1 MGSGHS
7 PTSAV
12 SVSWPPA
19 PRHAVGARSFPEG
32 APGLKEAS
40 QRVAGEG
47 NTPRRRVDGSH
58 LGRHDRLVRSVRP
71 LALGSGVTLAA
82 SVLLGAYALGV
93 RYATGG
99 WGAFTDPWRV
109 AIELW
114 LGVVLGV
121 ATAVAV
127 SATRATARDINAL
140 APALAL
146 AQERLAA
153 EMPGV
158 TGVHGRGFWIWTV
171 GWAVLAFGVT
181 YGLGPLPLFIDT
193 ELGQARTT
201 FDPMLPWA
209 CARNAALAG
218 ALFGA
223 AWIEVALSSRVG
235 RFVGE
240 YAVVDLVD
248 RQLYSPL
255 GRRARR
261 NVLAWA
267 FLSVFSSFLFYVVVF
282 ATVVLPVRQ
291 LRKRLE
297 VEKQAQLAQLR
308 DQIRVHAGH
317 LLAGKTEP
325 GPSLADLHAY
335 EQRLASTGTWV
346 YETSTLVRTGLYAL
360 IVAGSWVGAALVE
373 RALDLIVR

>member
-1 MGSGHS
+1 M
-7 PTSAV
+7 
-12 SVSWPPA
+12 
-19 PRHAVGARSFPEG
+19 
-32 APGLKEAS
+32 
-40 QRVAGEG
+40 
-47 NTPRRRVDGSH
+47 
-58 LGRHDRLVRSVRP
+58 
-71 LALGSGVTLAA
+71 ALGSGVTLAA

-93 RYATGG
+93 RYSTGG
-99 WGAFTDPWRV
+99 WGAFTDPWHV

-127 SATRATARDINAL
+127 SATRATARDIIAL
-140 APALAL
+140 APALVL
-146 AQERLAA
+146 AQERLA
-153 EMPGV
+153 EEIPGV
-158 TGVHGRGFWIWTV
+158 TGVYGRGFWFWTV
-171 GWAVLAFGVT
+171 GWAVLGFGLT
-181 YGLGPLPLFIDT
+181 YGFGPLGFVDT

-218 ALFGA
+218 ALSGA

-248 RQLYSPL
+248 RQPYSPL

-267 FLSVFSSFLFYVVVF
+267 FLSVFSSLFWVVVF

-325 GPSLADLHAY
+325 GPSLVDLHTY

-346 YETSTLVRTGLYAL
+346 YDTPTLVRSGLYAL
-360 IVAGSWVGAALVE
+360 IGAGSWVGAALVE

>member
-1 MGSGHS
+1 MAL
-7 PTSAV
+7 AV
-12 SVSWPPA
+12 P
-19 PRHAVGARSFPEG
+19 
-32 APGLKEAS
+32 
-40 QRVAGEG
+40 
-47 NTPRRRVDGSH
+47 
-58 LGRHDRLVRSVRP
+58 
-71 LALGSGVTLAA
+71 
-82 SVLLGAYALGV
+82 VLLGAYALGV

-99 WGAFTDPWRV
+99 WGALTDPLRV

-114 LGVVLGV
+114 VGVVLGV
-121 ATAVAV
+121 GTAVGV
-127 SATRATARDINAL
+127 SAARATARDIHAL

-146 AQERLAA
+146 APERLAA
-153 EMPGV
+153 EIPGV
-158 TGVHGRGFWIWTV
+158 TGVHGRGFWTWTV
-171 GWAVLAFGVT
+171 GWAVLMFGLTAFGF
-181 YGLGPLPLFIDT
+181 GPLTVGD
-193 ELGQARTT
+193 ELGEARTT

-267 FLSVFSSFLFYVVVF
+267 FLSVFSSLLLVVVF

-325 GPSLADLHAY
+325 GPPLADLHTY
-335 EQRLASTGTWV
+335 EQRLASTSAGV
-346 YETSTLVRTGLYAL
+346 YQTSTLVRAGLYAL
-360 IVAGSWVGAALVE
+360 IGAGSWLGAALVE
-373 RALDLIVR
+373 RALDLIAR

>member
-1 MGSGHS
+1 M
-7 PTSAV
+7 
-12 SVSWPPA
+12 
-19 PRHAVGARSFPEG
+19 
-32 APGLKEAS
+32 
-40 QRVAGEG
+40 
-47 NTPRRRVDGSH
+47 
-58 LGRHDRLVRSVRP
+58 
-71 LALGSGVTLAA
+71 TLAA

-93 RYATGG
+93 RYSTGG
-99 WGAFTDPWRV
+99 WGALTDPRRV

-146 AQERLAA
+146 APERLAA
-153 EMPGV
+153 EIPGV
-158 TGVHGRGFWIWTV
+158 TGVYGRGFWIWTV
-171 GWAVLAFGVT
+171 GWVVLTFGLTVF
-181 YGLGPLPLFIDT
+181 GFGPPASVGT
-193 ELGQARTT
+193 EFGQARTT

-240 YAVVDLVD
+240 YAVVDLVN

-267 FLSVFSSFLFYVVVF
+267 FLSVFSSLFLVVVF

-325 GPSLADLHAY
+325 GPSLVDLHTY

-360 IVAGSWVGAALVE
+360 IGAGSWVGAALVE
-373 RALDLIVR
+373 RAFDLIVR